1 MANTLSNVL
10 LFYYKIGSKDYPL
23 NTDPNSKFGYDFD
36 AQGNLETTPVFS
48 YSINEVEKAFVDV
61 RHLTREAVYESD
73 TNTGFTG
80 IGDDTSNLVNNLLVE
95 NGSSS
100 KYAFDYSAQGI
111 SNANPSK
118 DAVWQA
124 IFNICEWLG
133 ANQSSA
139 NGNKWSG
146 TNNSSCINTADS
158 ALSSDYADGSSV
170 EGSNPYKVSDYIK
183 NSITIYQSSH
193 TGRIAYATF
202 KVYNSDDNNSVVNV
216 TAYFD
221 ANAFVE
227 RSTNV
232 SYAVY
237 RYEDLDND
245 STISNSEFDSQI
257 VNKLF
262 EITKNGKYKTYSSI
276 IVQKRISDD
285 EYTDEQFFVFSSLA
299 TTLSSAVMLEQVKQY
314 IQNLGLGETYNAY
327 TYPSLFGTNTIM
339 IVPVWD
345 NQITTSDNGS
355 KDVHPISLAKI
366 ESTVTHLG
374 FSTKSGDT
382 TYHPTELFYIG
393 PGAGWTPSV
402 DVSFIIP
409 LLAIE
414 NNTGS
419 GIVNPISARFPDY
432 QPIYGQNLNTD
443 AAEFHFILLKV
454 LFYLNDSTNELSSSF
469 KNSYSVSITNSS
481 DTTSNSDSRKIVTFT
496 FGGNLWSVY
505 GPENSTATSSD

>member
-1 MANTLSNVL
+1 MANTLRNVL
-10 LFYYKIGSKDYPL
+10 LFYYKIGSKDYTL
-23 NTDPNSKFGYDFD
+23 NTDPNSKFGYDYNSN
-36 AQGNLETTPVFS
+36 GTLNTTPVFS
-48 YSINEVEKAFVDV
+48 YSINEVEKAFVSV
-61 RHLTREAVYESD
+61 RHLTREAKYESD
-73 TNTGFTG
+73 NNTGFSN
-80 IGDDTSNLVNNLLVE
+80 IGDDKSNLVNCLLVE
-95 NGSSS
+95 NGSST
-100 KYAFDYSAQGI
+100 KYAVDYSAQGI
-111 SNANPSK
+111 DDANPSV
-118 DAVWQA
+118 DNVWAA
-124 IFNICEWLG
+124 IFDVCEWLG

-146 TNNSSCINTADS
+146 TSNADCINTADS
-158 ALSSDYADGSSV
+158 ALSSDYADQSSV
-170 EGSNPYKVSDYIK
+170 EGSNPYKVSDYVK

-193 TGRIAYATF
+193 SGRIAYATF
-202 KVYNSDDNNSVVNV
+202 KVRNTDDNDNIVNI

-221 ANAFVE
+221 ADAFVE

-245 STISNSEFDSQI
+245 STISNNEFDSQI

-262 EITKNGKYKTYSSI
+262 EITKNGKYKTYSNI

-299 TTLSSAVMLEQVKQY
+299 KTLSSAVMLEQVKQY
-314 IQNLGLGETYNAY
+314 IQNEGKGETYNAY

-345 NQITTSDNGS
+345 NKITTSDNGNQ
-355 KDVHPISLAKI
+355 DIYPISIAKLSNTI
-366 ESTVTHLG
+366 TDLG
-374 FSTKSGDT
+374 FSMSSGDA

-402 DVSFIIP
+402 DVSFILPI
-409 LLAIE
+409 LAIE

-419 GIVNPISARFPDY
+419 GITNPISARFPDY
-432 QPIYGQNLNTD
+432 QPIYGQNLNSD
-443 AAEFHFILLKV
+443 AAEFHFILLKI
-454 LFYLNDSTNELSSSF
+454 LFYLNDSDNTLTSSF
-469 KNSYSVSITNSS
+469 KNSYSISETNSS
-481 DTTSNSDSRKIVTFT
+481 DKYSRKIVTFT

-505 GPENSTATSSD
+505 GRPNSTATSSE